1 MLLPLGTVAFFLCA
15 ADMSRAVRLEGRR
28 VWLRLA
34 SMAALLLLALVSGLA
49 TDVFDPDAAKAAPSV
64 LLAARRAAL
73 PWLWVLRGL
82 GVALLVCFVAAHRAP
97 RPDPGVGPDA
107 PRYPSRFVPPIFGTT
122 PALPR
127 RQWQVLGLMVAAS
140 FFDAYDKAL
149 FTVALVQ
156 IQTGLGMEEAQL
168 GVLGGVVRLGVVPGV
183 LLVLLADTFG
193 RRRVLL
199 GSILG
204 YTLMTGATALAPN
217 PEWFVACQFGVRLFG
232 TAEEVLATV
241 VIAEEIDARHRGW
254 ALGLLAALM
263 GLGAG
268 LAWIAFAFV
277 DVLPF
282 GWRSLYAVGLGPLLL
297 LAWLRRRLPET
308 QRFERYRA
316 ESLASGAR
324 THVLRPLGALV
335 RAYPARFAAVS
346 AVVFLTSFSGQSAGF
361 FLPKFVQEAHGLAP
375 AQFTLFGIAVG
386 ALSLVA
392 APLFGRLGDRIGRRP
407 IAILFVAANPI
418 SVMVLYHVPG
428 LFLLVVLAATT
439 MLSDAGADTNLGVF
453 SKELFPTSHRSTADA
468 ARRLV
473 GQVGGSLGLACES
486 LLFALLGSHAWAITA
501 LAATGLL
508 VPLLVARTYPET
520 RGRVLEEIS
529 PERDGRG
536 PPRPG
541 ERGRR
546 GPPSGG

>member
-1 MLLPLGTVAFFLCA
+1 
-15 ADMSRAVRLEGRR
+15 
-28 VWLRLA
+28 
-34 SMAALLLLALVSGLA
+34 
-49 TDVFDPDAAKAAPSV
+49 
-64 LLAARRAAL
+64 
-73 PWLWVLRGL
+73 
-82 GVALLVCFVAAHRAP
+82 
-97 RPDPGVGPDA
+97 
-107 PRYPSRFVPPIFGTT
+107 
-122 PALPR
+122 
-127 RQWQVLGLMVAAS
+127 
-140 FFDAYDKAL
+140 
-149 FTVALVQ
+149 
-156 IQTGLGMEEAQL
+156 
-168 GVLGGVVRLGVVPGV
+168 
-183 LLVLLADTFG
+183 
-193 RRRVLL
+193 
-199 GSILG
+199 
-204 YTLMTGATALAPN
+204 
-217 PEWFVACQFGVRLFG
+217 
-232 TAEEVLATV
+232 
-241 VIAEEIDARHRGW
+241 
-254 ALGLLAALM
+254 
-263 GLGAG
+263 
-268 LAWIAFAFV
+268 
-277 DVLPF
+277 
-282 GWRSLYAVGLGPLLL
+282 
-297 LAWLRRRLPET
+297 
-308 QRFERYRA
+308 
-316 ESLASGAR
+316 
-324 THVLRPLGALV
+324 
-335 RAYPARFAAVS
+335 
-346 AVVFLTSFSGQSAGF
+346 
-361 FLPKFVQEAHGLAP
+361 VQEAHGLAP